1 MVANFGVASPCWKPP
16 RFQMQLT
23 STGGLLGKKS
33 EPVECDVHPVTKCT
47 FVKVTKSQRW
57 LQRLVAGI
65 VNNQSLS
72 STTLL
77 ETITEKMMTA
87 SDHGDGQDCPPD
99 ADDPMIDLEY
109 DGHGHGFPDDNPSSA
124 PPPLSTKRI
133 QKNAIVEVN
142 MPLVCPT
149 ASAHGNGQERRIKLW
164 YRGNKRCIWL
174 AQEDL
179 EWAASYLGVELDTCG
194 VPPVSDDTN
203 DTMSSSTDSPSPE
216 SPGPRTGPRM
226 RWDFS
231 RDVWSFTPRGK
242 QTLHFV
248 GLDDLELADTSSCS
262 SLSEGDFERLSYVEK
277 KAFAYEKA
285 RRLTLG
291 DA

>member
-1 MVANFGVASPCWKPP
+1 MVVNFGVNSANWKPP
-16 RFQMQLT
+16 RFQVQLT
-23 STGGLLGKKS
+23 ATGGLMGKRS
-33 EPVECDVHPVTKCT
+33 EPVESDVHPITKGT

-57 LQRLVAGI
+57 LQRLVAGV
-65 VNNQSLS
+65 VNNGSLS

-77 ETITEKMMTA
+77 EMLTEKMMTT
-87 SDHGDGQDCPPD
+87 SDHGDGKSDPLD

-109 DGHGHGFPDDNPSSA
+109 DHHGDGNSD
-124 PPPLSTKRI
+124 PPSTKRLEK
-133 QKNAIVEVN
+133 QKDAIVEVN

-179 EWAASYLGVELDTCG
+179 EWAASYMRVELDTCG
-194 VPPVSDDTN
+194 VPPVSDDTS
-203 DTMSSSTDSPSPE
+203 DTISPSTDSPSPE
-216 SPGPRTGPRM
+216 SPGPRI

-231 RDVWSFTPRGK
+231 RDAWPFTPCGK
-242 QTLHFV
+242 QTLHFL
-248 GLDDLELADTSSCS
+248 GPHDLEPADTSFWS

-277 KAFAYEKA
+277 KAFAYDKA
-285 RRLTLG
+285 RRLALG
-291 DA
+291 DASL